1 MTACCRQALAASAIL
16 WAAAALAGPPVTITF
31 RNRDATAD
39 AVYLPSGSNEAATYA
54 NAEPKPA
61 ARVPKS
67 GSDAYVV
74 TSRLNPEVNFAHVR
88 YRIGKRQ
95 CLFGTSFVNLS
106 KPGGYKVPQW
116 KQSAKGSGGAV
127 CSATITSTDLAS
139 HAWSVEFV
147 MQ

>member
-1 MTACCRQALAASAIL
+1 MRLGCRQALAASAIL
-16 WAAAALAGPPVTITF
+16 WTTVAVAGPPVTITF
-31 RNRDATAD
+31 RNRDAAAD

-61 ARVPKS
+61 ARVSRS
-67 GSDAYVV
+67 GSDRYVV
-74 TSRLNPEVNFAHVR
+74 TSTLNPDVNFAHVR
-88 YRIGKRQ
+88 YRIGNRQ
-95 CLFGTSFVNLS
+95 CLFGTSFVNLH

-116 KQSAKGSGGAV
+116 KQSARGVGGAV